1 MSLARG
7 ESPDD
12 QLLVR
17 YLIGSLPDEELERVD
32 ELSITS
38 DDVAFRLRTLEHD
51 LVDAYVKGELTGE
64 TLDLFRSHYLSSPAK
79 RERVRFAETLRSY
92 QTKPAAAAS
101 SLPATSF
108 ARGSAWPRA
117 VLQWGLA
124 AAALLLLGGAAYLL
138 AIS

>member
-7 ESPDD
+7 ESLD
-12 QLLVR
+12 
-17 YLIGSLPDEELERVD
+17 D
-32 ELSITS
+32 EL
-38 DDVAFRLRTLEHD
+38 L
-51 LVDAYVKGELTGE
+51 
-64 TLDLFRSHYLSSPAK
+64 
-79 RERVRFAETLRSY
+79 Y